1 MRINQIGDGEA
12 LVNFAILRTK
22 KLKSMGAV
30 SRSARHTHREQ
41 PTPNA
46 DPSLTDRNRSVGA
59 KGADQILAALERT
72 LPTKRR
78 KDAVLAIE
86 YLVTASP
93 EAFKRHGGRL
103 DDSGNGYFADALKWL
118 QAKHG
123 KANVISAT
131 IHLDESTP
139 HMVAYVV
146 PMTADK
152 RLSCREFLGGPEK
165 LRAMQTDFHAKCGA
179 PRGLERG
186 VEGSKAK
193 HETVSAFYA
202 TMTAADEAPA
212 LKPKDYAAAAM
223 GIKTDAWKQAED
235 VAKANAT
242 RAAREPRTRKATRSK
257 AKAVQKQADAL
268 EKKAEDLDVKAIKL
282 RSDADDLQR
291 RSSSLAD
298 RERAVGAAEHKV
310 LALEAERDALERRLE
325 MLQGKPEVHE
335 KAPRKGPD
343 HSVTLG

>member
-1 MRINQIGDGEA
+1 MPY
-12 LVNFAILRTK
+12 AIMRTK

-30 SRSARHTHREQ
+30 ARSARHTHREQ

-46 DPSLTDRNRSVGA
+46 DPGATGRNRTVGA
-59 KGADQILAALERT
+59 KGSEQVLAALERT

-93 EAFKRHGGRL
+93 EAFKRHGGAL
-103 DDSGNGYFADALKWL
+103 NDLGNGYFDDALKWL
-118 QAKHG
+118 YAKHG
-123 KANVISAT
+123 KENVISAT

-139 HMVAYVV
+139 HLVAYVV

-165 LRAMQTDFHAKCGA
+165 LRAMQSDFHAKVGA
-179 PRGLERG
+179 KRGLDRG

-193 HETVSAFYA
+193 HESVSAFYA
-202 TMTAADEAPA
+202 TMTAADDAPV
-212 LKPKDYAAAAM
+212 LRPRDYAAAAV
-223 GIKTDAWKQAED
+223 GIKTKAWQQAQD
-235 VAKANAT
+235 VAQANAT
-242 RAAREPRTRKATRSK
+242 RATREPHARKATRSR
-257 AKAVQKQADAL
+257 AKALKKRAAELD
-268 EKKAEDLDVKAIKL
+268 EKAQVVAHKEVLL
-282 RSDADDLQR
+282 RSDADDLER
-291 RSSSLAD
+291 RARSLDD
-298 RERAVGAAEHKV
+298 REKAVSAAEHKA

-325 MLQGKPEVHE
+325 ILQGKPAGHE

-343 HSVTLG
+343 SSVTLG